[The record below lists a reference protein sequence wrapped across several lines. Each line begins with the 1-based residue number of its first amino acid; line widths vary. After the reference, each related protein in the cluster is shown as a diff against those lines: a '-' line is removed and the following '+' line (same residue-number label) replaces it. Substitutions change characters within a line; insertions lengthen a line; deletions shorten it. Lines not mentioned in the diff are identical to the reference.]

1 MNRAPAIRFLAL
13 VLGLASLLAAVP
25 RTEPPSGPQGFTV
38 LELRI
43 DAGQGALAGWQT
55 EIRLRGAELVG
66 IEGGDDAAF
75 RDAPRYDPRALRGGR
90 VILASL
96 ATGDRVPSGEVLVAR
111 VHVLVEDGAELGF
124 DIIGTETVRP
134 DGSGFVGRVRLALPG
149 DKR

>member
-1 MNRAPAIRFLAL
+1 MIRFTTLLAL
-13 VLGLASLLAAVP
+13 VVGLATLLAAGPDP
-25 RTEPPSGPQGFTV
+25 RHDAFQGFAV

-55 EIRLRGAELVG
+55 EIRLRGAKLVG

-96 ATGDRVPSGEVLVAR
+96 AAGDRMPVGEVLVAR
-111 VHVLVEDGAELGF
+111 VHVLVEDGDKLGF
-124 DIIGTETVRP
+124 DLVGTDMVRP
-134 DGSGFVGRVRLALPG
+134 DGRNFVGRARLALPG